1 MRFSDHRCANDH
13 GVCSSGRSR
22 HVLSAGE
29 PGKSLPTEAELAEN
43 MHISK
48 SAVHAGIKNLERMG
62 FLRVSP
68 RHGVYV
74 ADWAECGNVD
84 TLISIL
90 KYRDGKLDKATTAS
104 LLQTRNVIEG
114 LAVRLF
120 VPKRTDD
127 DIAVLR
133 TIIRDFRQAAQQPRA
148 DVDKLAELACSFHR
162 YICFKS
168 GNNVVPLIVNGFHDV
183 NIVLWAQ
190 WVRSVGPRAAGDVLE
205 DFLYFVTQGDAEGA
219 IALFDNEY
227 GRIRLPARGR
237 VKPAGDCFRSFH
249 KYPLFIRAVLYYN
262 KTTNMKK

>member
-1 MRFSDHRCANDH
+1 MRFQTIVAPTITELFERQIQ
-13 GVCSSGRSR
+13 GMILSGQ
-22 HVLSAGE
+22 VE
-29 PGKSLPTEAELAEN
+29 PGEKLPTEAELAEN

-120 VPKRTDD
+120 VPKCTDD

-133 TIIRDFRQAAQQPRA
+133 TIIRDFRQAAQQPDLPLRVLGPTPGSIEKIN
-148 DVDKLAELACSFHR
+148 DTYRYKLTIKCRNDRRFRDL
-162 YICFKS
+162 
-168 GNNVVPLIVNGFHDV
+168 
-183 NIVLWAQ
+183 
-190 WVRSVGPRAAGDVLE
+190 VRSTLERYEQEKLPSKATVAVDLHSDGD
-205 DFLYFVTQGDAEGA
+205 
-219 IALFDNEY
+219 I
-227 GRIRLPARGR
+227 
-237 VKPAGDCFRSFH
+237 
-249 KYPLFIRAVLYYN
+249 
-262 KTTNMKK
+262 

>member
-1 MRFSDHRCANDH
+1 M
-13 GVCSSGRSR
+13 
-22 HVLSAGE
+22 E
-29 PGKSLPTEAELAEN
+29 PGEKLPTEAELAEN

-120 VPKRTDD
+120 VPKCTDD
-127 DIAVLR
+127 GIAVLR
-133 TIIRDFRQAAQQPRA
+133 TIIRDFRQAAQQPRV

-219 IALFDNEY
+219 IALFDTNTDEFVS
-227 GRIRLPARGR
+227 RL
-237 VKPAGDCFRSFH
+237 VD
-249 KYPLFIRAVLYYN
+249 V
-262 KTTNMKK
+262 

>member
-1 MRFSDHRCANDH
+1 MSRILQVKNLLAFSSLFWYYFPVILIQSQIQGGLRMRFQTIVAPTITELFERQIQ
-13 GVCSSGRSR
+13 GMILSGQ
-22 HVLSAGE
+22 VE
-29 PGKSLPTEAELAEN
+29 PGEKLPTEAELAEN

-133 TIIRDFRQAAQQPRA
+133 TIIRDFRQGAQQPRA
-148 DVDKLAELACSFHR
+148 
-162 YICFKS
+162 
-168 GNNVVPLIVNGFHDV
+168 G
-183 NIVLWAQ
+183 
-190 WVRSVGPRAAGDVLE
+190 
-205 DFLYFVTQGDAEGA
+205 
-219 IALFDNEY
+219 
-227 GRIRLPARGR
+227 GRRMN
-237 VKPAGDCFRSFH
+237 F
-249 KYPLFIRAVLYYN
+249 
-262 KTTNMKK
+262 

>member
-1 MRFSDHRCANDH
+1 MRFQTIVAPTITELFERQIQ
-13 GVCSSGRSR
+13 GMILSGQ
-22 HVLSAGE
+22 VE
-29 PGKSLPTEAELAEN
+29 PGEKLPTEAELAEN

-68 RHGVYV
+68 R
-74 ADWAECGNVD
+74 
-84 TLISIL
+84 LISIL
-90 KYRDGKLDKATTAS
+90 KYRDGKLDMATTAS

-219 IALFDNEY
+219 IALFDTNTDEFVS
-227 GRIRLPARGR
+227 RL
-237 VKPAGDCFRSFH
+237 VD
-249 KYPLFIRAVLYYN
+249 V
-262 KTTNMKK
+262 

>member
-1 MRFSDHRCANDH
+1 MRFQTIVAPTITELFERQIQ
-13 GVCSSGRSR
+13 GMILSGQ
-22 HVLSAGE
+22 VE
-29 PGKSLPTEAELAEN
+29 PGEKLPTEAELAEN

-133 TIIRDFRQAAQQPRA
+133 TIIRDFRQAARRRRCA
-148 DVDKLAELACSFHR
+148 GGFSLFRHAGGRRGCHR
-162 YICFKS
+162 TLRY
-168 GNNVVPLIVNGFHDV
+168 
-183 NIVLWAQ
+183 
-190 WVRSVGPRAAGDVLE
+190 
-205 DFLYFVTQGDAEGA
+205 
-219 IALFDNEY
+219 EY

>member
-1 MRFSDHRCANDH
+1 MRFQTIVAPTITELFERQIQ
-13 GVCSSGRSR
+13 GMILSGQ
-22 HVLSAGE
+22 VE
-29 PGKSLPTEAELAEN
+29 PGEKLPTEAELAEN

-120 VPKRTDD
+120 VPKCTDD

-133 TIIRDFRQAAQQPRA
+133 TIIRDFRQAAQQPRV

-190 WVRSVGPRAAGDVLE
+190 WVRSVARRGRCAGG
-205 DFLYFVTQGDAEGA
+205 FS
-219 IALFDNEY
+219 LFRYPGGRRGRHRTLRYEY

-249 KYPLFIRAVLYYN
+249 KYPLFIPAVLYYN
-262 KTTNMKK
+262 NTTNMKK

>member
-1 MRFSDHRCANDH
+1 MRFQTIVAPTITELFERQIQ
-13 GVCSSGRSR
+13 GMILSGQ
-22 HVLSAGE
+22 VE
-29 PGKSLPTEAELAEN
+29 PGEKLPTEAELAEN

-133 TIIRDFRQAAQQPRA
+133 TIIRDFRRAAQQPRV

-168 GNNVVPLIVNGFHDV
+168 
-183 NIVLWAQ
+183 ATTSC
-190 WVRSVGPRAAGDVLE
+190 RSSSTV
-205 DFLYFVTQGDAEGA
+205 
-219 IALFDNEY
+219 
-227 GRIRLPARGR
+227 
-237 VKPAGDCFRSFH
+237 S
-249 KYPLFIRAVLYYN
+249 
-262 KTTNMKK
+262 MM

>member
-1 MRFSDHRCANDH
+1 MRFQTIVAPTITELFERQIQ
-13 GVCSSGRSR
+13 GMILSGQ
-22 HVLSAGE
+22 VE
-29 PGKSLPTEAELAEN
+29 PGEKLPTEAELAEN

-90 KYRDGKLDKATTAS
+90 KYRDGKLDMATTAS

-133 TIIRDFRQAAQQPRA
+133 TLGAKDGLIRAIF
-148 DVDKLAELACSFHR
+148 VWYGLLA
-162 YICFKS
+162 
-168 GNNVVPLIVNGFHDV
+168 G
-183 NIVLWAQ
+183 
-190 WVRSVGPRAAGDVLE
+190 SVGSLFGV
-205 DFLYFVTQGDAEGA
+205 VIGVICA
-219 IALFDNEY
+219 IA
-227 GRIRLPARGR
+227 GRG
-237 VKPAGDCFRSFH
+237 
-249 KYPLFIRAVLYYN
+249 
-262 KTTNMKK
+262 KKAHAA

>member
-1 MRFSDHRCANDH
+1 MRFQTIVAPTITELFERQIQ
-13 GVCSSGRSR
+13 GMILSGQ
-22 HVLSAGE
+22 VE
-29 PGKSLPTEAELAEN
+29 PGEKLPTEAELAEN

-133 TIIRDFRQAAQQPRA
+133 TIIRDFRRAAQQPRV

-168 GNNVVPLIVNGFHDV
+168 GNNVVPLICLAVVAALIAALVALHERRAKHKGSSEGEEAGEED
-183 NIVLWAQ
+183 
-190 WVRSVGPRAAGDVLE
+190 SEEEEGPQE
-205 DFLYFVTQGDAEGA
+205 E
-219 IALFDNEY
+219 
-227 GRIRLPARGR
+227 
-237 VKPAGDCFRSFH
+237 
-249 KYPLFIRAVLYYN
+249 
-262 KTTNMKK
+262 

>member
-1 MRFSDHRCANDH
+1 MRFQTIVAPTITELFERQIQ
-13 GVCSSGRSR
+13 GMILSGQ
-22 HVLSAGE
+22 VE
-29 PGKSLPTEAELAEN
+29 PGEKLPTEAELAEN

-74 ADWAECGNVD
+74 ADWAEFGNVD

-219 IALFDNEY
+219 IALFDTNTDEFVS
-227 GRIRLPARGR
+227 RL
-237 VKPAGDCFRSFH
+237 VD
-249 KYPLFIRAVLYYN
+249 V
-262 KTTNMKK
+262 

>member
-1 MRFSDHRCANDH
+1 MRFQTIVAPTITELFERQIQ
-13 GVCSSGRSR
+13 GMILSGQ
-22 HVLSAGE
+22 VE
-29 PGKSLPTEAELAEN
+29 PGEKLPTEAELAEN

-68 RHGVYV
+68 RHGVYI

-133 TIIRDFRQAAQQPRA
+133 SIIRTRTWTR
-148 DVDKLAELACSFHR
+148 SR
-162 YICFKS
+162 S
-168 GNNVVPLIVNGFHDV
+168 
-183 NIVLWAQ
+183 WR
-190 WVRSVGPRAAGDVLE
+190 VRSTGISALRAA
-205 DFLYFVTQGDAEGA
+205 TMS
-219 IALFDNEY
+219 
-227 GRIRLPARGR
+227 
-237 VKPAGDCFRSFH
+237 CRSSS
-249 KYPLFIRAVLYYN
+249 
-262 KTTNMKK
+262 MGSMM